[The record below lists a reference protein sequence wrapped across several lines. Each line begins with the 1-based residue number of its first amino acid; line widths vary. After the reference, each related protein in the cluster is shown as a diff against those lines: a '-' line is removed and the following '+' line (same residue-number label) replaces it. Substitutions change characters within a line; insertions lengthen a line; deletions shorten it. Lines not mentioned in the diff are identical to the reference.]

1 MLRRLP
7 AMRAAA
13 QCLYETLGVPRDASW
28 GAIKGA
34 FRERAKQTHP
44 DMSGGGAA
52 QEFREMVEAYRVL
65 GDPKLRAE
73 YDREVAIRAGG
84 PSPGGH
90 GPWGCSENTSVEFQ
104 ANSHGYRV
112 RDQTRGYR
120 DASCGYGAAPQESS
134 LVASAWAEAAV
145 MAIGAGLVG
154 GYAFFSGPRPAWLAV
169 GLDPYPL
176 PAWLAALRRLSEGA
190 AASVAAGGA
199 TLAPAWG

>member
-1 MLRRLP
+1 MMLRRLP
-7 AMRAAA
+7 ARRAAA

-52 QEFREMVEAYRVL
+52 QEFREMAEAYRVL
-65 GDPKLRAE
+65 GHPELRAE
-73 YDREVAIRAGG
+73 YDREAAIRVGG
-84 PSPGGH
+84 PGPGGH
-90 GPWGCSENTSVEFQ
+90 GPWGHSENTSVEFQ
-104 ANSHGYRV
+104 GRK
-112 RDQTRGYR
+112 QTRGYR
-120 DASCGYGAAPQESS
+120 DASCGHGVAPQGSS
-134 LVASAWAEAAV
+134 LAASAWVEAAA
-145 MAIGAGLVG
+145 MAFGAGLVG
-154 GYAFFSGPRPAWLAV
+154 GYAFFLGPRPAWLAA

-176 PAWLAALRRLSEGA
+176 PAWLAALRGLPGGA